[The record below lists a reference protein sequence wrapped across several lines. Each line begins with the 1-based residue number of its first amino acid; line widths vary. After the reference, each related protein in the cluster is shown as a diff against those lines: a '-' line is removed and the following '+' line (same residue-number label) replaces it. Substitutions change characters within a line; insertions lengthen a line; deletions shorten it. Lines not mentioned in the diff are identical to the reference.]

1 MATGGTET
9 GVGAGGVGAGGVG
22 AGGVGGGTGAGAGDI
37 NTSLV
42 TSVPE
47 VSEDTEDG
55 VKTGSVTSIG
65 PISSSDN
72 AYNKDATIASITG
85 NGAIN
90 GTGASFDFF
99 TDKNGNIDTKFSPIV
114 SSGGGSYQVGETIT
128 IPGSLLGGSSPEN
141 DVTFDVTG
149 ISSPTPSAP
158 FLPPLPPPI
167 SAGIGGVNAGAAGGI
182 DANTPSFT
190 GFNITAGGV
199 PNLSLIHI

>member
-1 MATGGTET
+1 M
-9 GVGAGGVGAGGVG
+9 V
-22 AGGVGGGTGAGAGDI
+22 
-37 NTSLV
+37 
-42 TSVPE
+42 
-47 VSEDTEDG
+47 
-55 VKTGSVTSIG
+55 

-149 ISSPTPSAP
+149 M
-158 FLPPLPPPI
+158 
-167 SAGIGGVNAGAAGGI
+167 
-182 DANTPSFT
+182 
-190 GFNITAGGV
+190 
-199 PNLSLIHI
+199 IHLQHHLLLFFPHYHHQYQLE

>member
-1 MATGGTET
+1 MCIRDR
-9 GVGAGGVGAGGVG
+9 
-22 AGGVGGGTGAGAGDI
+22 GGGTGAGAGDI

-42 TSVPE
+42 TSSPE
-47 VSEDTEDG
+47 VLEDTEDG
-55 VKTGSVTSIG
+55 VETGSVTSIG

-72 AYNKDATIASITG
+72 AYNKFATIGNITG

-99 TDKNGNIDTKFSPIV
+99 TDKNGTIDTVIP

-149 ISSPTPSAP
+149 ISSPTVITPVIPQS
-158 FLPPLPPPI
+158 LPPAP
-167 SAGIGGVNAGAAGGI
+167 AGIGGVNAGAAGGI

-199 PNLSLIHI
+199 PNTDGLYVSDPNGTELGLSLIHI